1 MIRVG
6 VIGCGYWGPLHIRVF
21 NEIDGAGVTAV
32 ADLNPARLDHVA
44 ATYPGL
50 QTTTDV
56 DELLAGDVDAIVI
69 ATPAGT
75 HAALAT
81 AALRAGKHVLVEKPL
96 ATCTAEAESLAAP
109 AEQAGRRLMVGHT
122 FVYHAAVRALRGLIG
137 SGVLGDI
144 YYVDSK
150 RVNLGLHRKD
160 VDVVWDLGAHDVS
173 ILRYLLGG
181 DAERV
186 SAHGAAFHSAETAEV
201 AYVQLRYPDGVLANL
216 HVSWLDPVKV
226 RRMTVVGSR
235 RMAVWDDV
243 EPVHKLR
250 LYDRGLDRR
259 PYHDD
264 FGQWQV
270 AYRHGDEQVVPLDFQ
285 EPLRLEAEE
294 FLAAIRE
301 ERPPL
306 TGAEDGIAVVSAL
319 EQISAAMRAGFE
331 FRVPSSGR
339 PALRPM

>member
-1 MIRVG
+1 VIRIG

-21 NEIDGAGVTAV
+21 HEIDGAAVTAV

-44 ATYPGL
+44 TTYPGL
-50 QTTTDV
+50 HTTTDV
-56 DELLAGDVDAIVI
+56 EELLAGDVDAVVI

-75 HAALAT
+75 HGALAA

-96 ATCTAEAESLAAP
+96 ATCAAEAEALATP
-109 AEQAGRRLMVGHT
+109 AEHAGLRLMVGHT
-122 FVYHAAVRALRGLIG
+122 FVYHAAVRALRGLIDG
-137 SGVLGDI
+137 GVLGDI

-160 VDVVWDLGAHDVS
+160 VDVVWDLGTHDVS
-173 ILRYLLGG
+173 ILRYLLDG

-270 AYRHGDEQVVPLDFQ
+270 AYRHGDEQIVPLDFK
-285 EPLRLEAEE
+285 EPLRVEAEE
-294 FLAAIRE
+294 FLAAIRGG
-301 ERPPL
+301 RTPL
-306 TGAEDGIAVVSAL
+306 TGAEEGIAVVRTL
-319 EQISAAMRAGFE
+319 EQITDSMQTGSTLQ
-331 FRVPSSGR
+331 VPSSV
-339 PALRPM
+339 

>member
-1 MIRVG
+1 MIRIG

-21 NEIDGAGVTAV
+21 HEIDGAAVTAV
-32 ADLNPARLDHVA
+32 ADLNPARLDHIA
-44 ATYPGL
+44 ATYPDL
-50 QTTTDV
+50 HTTPNV
-56 DELLAGDVDAIVI
+56 DDLLAGQVDAVVI

-75 HAALAT
+75 HATLAT
-81 AALRAGKHVLVEKPL
+81 AALQAGKHVLVEKPL
-96 ATCTAEAESLAAP
+96 ATSTADAEALALL
-109 AEQAGRRLMVGHT
+109 AEHVDRRLMVGHT
-122 FVYHAAVRALRGLIG
+122 FVYHAAVRALRDLIRE
-137 SGVLGDI
+137 GVLGDI

-160 VDVVWDLGAHDVS
+160 VDVVWDLGAHDLS
-173 ILRYLLGG
+173 ILRYLLDG

-201 AYVQLRYPDGVLANL
+201 AYVQLRYPRGVLANL

-226 RRMTVVGSR
+226 RHMTVVGSR

-243 EPVHKLR
+243 EPEHKLR

-270 AYRHGDEQVVPLDFQ
+270 AYRHGDEQVVPLDFR

-294 FLAAIRE
+294 FLAAISDGRD
-301 ERPPL
+301 PL
-306 TGAEDGIAVVSAL
+306 TSGDDGIAVVRTL
-319 EQISAAMRAGFE
+319 EQISASMQSQFGGYITAGIE
-331 FRVPSSGR
+331 
-339 PALRPM
+339 

>member
-1 MIRVG
+1 MIRIG
-6 VIGCGYWGPLHIRVF
+6 VIGCGYWGPLHIRVLH
-21 NEIDGAGVTAV
+21 EIDGAAVTAV
-32 ADLNPARLDHVA
+32 ADLNPARLDHIA

-50 QTTTDV
+50 HTTPDV
-56 DELLAGDVDAIVI
+56 DDLLASDVDAVVI

-75 HAALAT
+75 HASLAT
-81 AALRAGKHVLVEKPL
+81 AALKARKHVLVEKPL
-96 ATCTAEAESLAAP
+96 ATSTADAEALALL
-109 AEQAGRRLMVGHT
+109 AERAGRRLMAGHT
-122 FVYHAAVRALRGLIG
+122 FVYHAAVRALRELIG
-137 SGVLGDI
+137 GGVLGDI

-160 VDVVWDLGAHDVS
+160 VDVVWDLGTHDVS
-173 ILRYLLGG
+173 ILRYLLDG

-201 AYVQLRYPDGVLANL
+201 AYVQLRYPGGVLANL

-243 EPVHKLR
+243 EPVQKLR

-270 AYRHGDEQVVPLDFQ
+270 AYRHGDEQVVPLDFK

-294 FLAAIRE
+294 FLSSIRE
-301 ERPPL
+301 GRSSL
-306 TGAEDGIAVVSAL
+306 TGAEDGIAVVRTL
-319 EQISAAMRAGFE
+319 EQITAAMQPSAAIWSGAGVE
-331 FRVPSSGR
+331 
-339 PALRPM
+339 